1 MSCSCPKKH
10 IFIVH
15 SLYSQ
20 VRRVKMCS
28 GGGALSCLVPVW
40 VACRWRERWWDRGQ
54 YWTTTTATV
63 SNIVHQQSF
72 VSATQMAQ
80 SPIHCCHKDLTE
92 KSPRLHSQLLL
103 EIYRGIWKPS
113 KTKSRTKIE
122 RISQDPWVLGK
133 AWNEPF
139 FKSTIGCSYIGSTI
153 KFYYNWY
160 FLMGTVHLKA
170 HFVIVLFAIIVLFP
184 SMRSIDSC
192 LPSFQIGSIAWAV
205 RCSKILYGL
214 WLLAGQSVPLKPH
227 INKF

>member
-1 MSCSCPKKH
+1 MFIEHFAVLKWHQNAHIHCPQSIQSSEKRKD
-10 IFIVH
+10 VQCWWG
-15 SLYSQ
+15 L
-20 VRRVKMCS
+20 V
-28 GGGALSCLVPVW
+28 LSCAGLSGMSM
-40 VACRWRERWWDRGQ
+40 EGRWWDRGQ

-80 SPIHCCHKDLTE
+80 STIHCCHKDLSE

-160 FLMGTVHLKA
+160 FLMGTVHL
-170 HFVIVLFAIIVLFP
+170 
-184 SMRSIDSC
+184 
-192 LPSFQIGSIAWAV
+192 
-205 RCSKILYGL
+205 
-214 WLLAGQSVPLKPH
+214 
-227 INKF
+227 